1 MDGFCV
7 DKSILAIYKTEGR
20 GYIDAEFSPQEYGVA
35 TKKDSGFSAV
45 YDDLITGWLADGTD
59 PPAAERRRHLQRPW
73 NRERF
78 GRDGAV
84 RCGLRHLF
92 CHQLHPEL
100 HRPLDAGPAEEG
112 TGLCPGKGRIKLKF
126 SFISPFLPI
135 PDLLHRKPVPG
146 QLKRLPGAGFLPPFR
161 GLFVSGRQ
169 RFLKTQPNCKK
180 SYNFLIKKGGF
191 PLTALL

>member
-1 MDGFCV
+1 MRPADAPCQNPHT
-7 DKSILAIYKTEGR
+7 IAICTTGR
-20 GYIDAEFSPQEYGVA
+20 SP
-35 TKKDSGFSAV
+35 SGTLCFFFHIENNELCLWKNRAV
-45 YDDLITGWLADGTD
+45 SRHQHRT
-59 PPAAERRRHLQRPW
+59 ERRRHLQRPW

-169 RFLKTQPNCKK
+169 RFLKRCQTAKK
-180 SYNFLIKKGGF
+180 VTIFSSKK
-191 PLTALL
+191 AVSH